1 MQKPPCRH
9 SSAAAQTSSGPETV
23 SDKAE
28 AQPVKVS
35 ASFEAS
41 LNDARQFLTAQG
53 HPQDFDALLDELL
66 TKVIPHLGRFPLIGR
81 LLLDEKAG
89 AVETLT
95 TQEALKL
102 RAATLQPRQYVSP
115 SFLLIYATANDAVYL
130 LNLRYYGQ
138 LSFDLE
144 SMWLAGS
151 HSFPNTVAGE

>member
-1 MQKPPCRH
+1 M
-9 SSAAAQTSSGPETV
+9 SA
-23 SDKAE
+23 KAE
-28 AQPVKVS
+28 LHPVKAS

-41 LNDARQFLTAQG
+41 LNEARQFLTEEG

-66 TKVIPHLGRFPLIGR
+66 TKVVPYLGRFPQIGR
-81 LLLDEKAG
+81 ALLEEKAG

-95 TQEALKL
+95 AQEALKL

-115 SFLLIYATANDAVYL
+115 SFLLIYATTADTVYL
-130 LNLRYYGQ
+130 LNLRYYRQ

-151 HSFPNTVAGE
+151 PSFCHAARNE

>member
-1 MQKPPCRH
+1 M
-9 SSAAAQTSSGPETV
+9 SA
-23 SDKAE
+23 KAE
-28 AQPVKVS
+28 PSPVKAS

-41 LNDARQFLTAQG
+41 LNQARQFLTEEG

-66 TKVIPHLGRFPLIGR
+66 TKVVPYLCRFPQIGR
-81 LLLDEKAG
+81 PLLDEKAG

-95 TQEALKL
+95 AQEALKL

-115 SFLLIYATANDAVYL
+115 SFLLIYATTTDTVYL
-130 LNLRYYGQ
+130 LNLRYYRQ

-151 HSFPNTVAGE
+151 PSFCHAARNE

>member
-1 MQKPPCRH
+1 M
-9 SSAAAQTSSGPETV
+9 SAKDEV
-23 SDKAE
+23 H
-28 AQPVKVS
+28 PVKVS

-41 LNDARQFLTAQG
+41 LNDAQQFLTALG
-53 HPQDFDALLDELL
+53 HPQDFDVLLDELL
-66 TKVIPHLGRFPLIGR
+66 TKVVPHLGRFPLIGR

-95 TQEALKL
+95 AQEALKL
-102 RAATLQPRQYVSP
+102 RAAPLQPRQYVSP

-130 LNLRYYGQ
+130 LNLRYYRQ

-151 HSFPNTVAGE
+151 PGFCNAAGYE

>member
-1 MQKPPCRH
+1 M
-9 SSAAAQTSSGPETV
+9 

-28 AQPVKVS
+28 VHPVKTS

-53 HPQDFDALLDELL
+53 QPQDFDVLLDELL
-66 TKVIPHLGRFPLIGR
+66 TKVIPQLGRFPLIGR
-81 LLLDEKAG
+81 PLLDEKAG

-95 TQEALKL
+95 AQEALKL
-102 RAATLQPRQYVSP
+102 RAAPLQPRQYVSP

-130 LNLRYYGQ
+130 LNLRYYRQ

-151 HSFPNTVAGE
+151 PGFCNAAGYE

>member
-1 MQKPPCRH
+1 V
-9 SSAAAQTSSGPETV
+9 SA
-23 SDKAE
+23 KAE
-28 AQPVKVS
+28 VHPVKVS

-41 LNDARQFLTAQG
+41 LNDAQQFLTAQG
-53 HPQDFDALLDELL
+53 APQDFDVLLDELL

-89 AVETLT
+89 AVESLT
-95 TQEALKL
+95 AQEALKR
-102 RAATLQPRQYVSP
+102 RAGHLQPRQYVSP
-115 SFLLIYATANDAVYL
+115 SFLLIYAAAKDAVYL

>member
-1 MQKPPCRH
+1 M
-9 SSAAAQTSSGPETV
+9 SA
-23 SDKAE
+23 KAE
-28 AQPVKVS
+28 LHPVKAS

-41 LNDARQFLTAQG
+41 LNEARQFLTKEG

-66 TKVIPHLGRFPLIGR
+66 TKVVPDLGRFPLIGR

-95 TQEALKL
+95 AQEALKL
-102 RAATLQPRQYVSP
+102 RAAPLQPRQYVSP

-130 LNLRYYGQ
+130 LNLRYYRQ

-151 HSFPNTVAGE
+151 PGFCNAAGYE